1 MLCWLLLLLL
11 ASDWELRNAFH
22 IPKLSFKRLIHSIS
36 VKKAAINPI
45 SSIDQLN
52 PSNERNFIRS
62 QFWKL
67 SQSMTYELSN
77 NSSVEFS
84 PISLRTITNAAD
96 LLTDQD
102 ISKLFIG
109 FARMNVK
116 ANDSFV
122 LLALAERH
130 FSHLGSIHHLLDVVQ
145 IF

>member
-1 MLCWLLLLLL
+1 
-11 ASDWELRNAFH
+11 
-22 IPKLSFKRLIHSIS
+22 
-36 VKKAAINPI
+36 
-45 SSIDQLN
+45 
-52 PSNERNFIRS
+52 
-62 QFWKL
+62 
-67 SQSMTYELSN
+67 MTYELSN